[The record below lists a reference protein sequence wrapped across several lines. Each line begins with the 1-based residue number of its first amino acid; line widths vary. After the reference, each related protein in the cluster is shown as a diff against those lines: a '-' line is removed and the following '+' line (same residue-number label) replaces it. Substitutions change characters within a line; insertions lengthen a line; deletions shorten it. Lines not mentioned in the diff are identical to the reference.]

1 MSAFPPQSDS
11 DAAPTGIRHHVVA
24 VATAMAL
31 ILYLDRFCVNISQQ
45 YIKEDLG
52 LTETQMS
59 WFISSFFWTYA
70 LCQVP
75 AGWLGDRWGIRGVL
89 ALYILAWSVFT
100 GGMGLAQGAFALLAM
115 RLGCGIA
122 QAGAFPA
129 SGSLLRRWVPF
140 SSRGV
145 ASAIVALGGRLG
157 AVIAPILTTAL
168 MIAFVPLSTPAQIT
182 PAQVLSAQGVAKKLV
197 AGQSPTNQP
206 QSPAGHVWSLLSAED
221 RQQLQ
226 TLAASDPEQTTTAD
240 HASQVATILN
250 SLLERTDLFDPQS
263 MSLLPLEREATELLA
278 RLEQGESLDPV
289 RRQRFGRFVLE
300 ALFRNEVGKLYVQ
313 GWRPVVVL
321 YGLAGVAV
329 AALFWWLF
337 RDHPAQHPHCNVAE
351 QTLIDPAK
359 MAAAA
364 SSEANAAGATATP
377 VLSAPPLL
385 AMLSSAGLWFNSL
398 TQFGTN
404 IVWLFLLTQLPRYLL
419 DVHQVPIVQ
428 RSWMVALPPLAGVA
442 GMFLGGRLTDGL
454 ARRLGLRWGRALP
467 MGLTRFGIAAAYL
480 CWPWVGSPWIAVALA
495 SLAFFFV
502 DLGVASVWAYAQ
514 DAGGRHVG
522 SVLGWGNMWG
532 NLGAAVAPIFYDR
545 LLGEHPTVAQWD
557 RLFFILAAVATL
569 SGITGLLVNA
579 TIPVEAPEPTQSPTT
594 PAPAAS

>member
-1 MSAFPPQSDS
+1 MSASSPQSAPS
-11 DAAPTGIRHHVVA
+11 QAPTGVRHLVVA

-31 ILYLDRFCVNISQQ
+31 ILYLDRFCINISQQ

-52 LTETQMS
+52 LTESQMS

-89 ALYILAWSVFT
+89 ALYILAWSLFT
-100 GGMGLAQGAFALLAM
+100 GGMGLAQGAWLLLAM
-115 RLGCGIA
+115 RMGCGIA

-140 SSRGV
+140 GSRGV

-157 AVIAPILTTAL
+157 AVIAPLLTTAL
-168 MIAFVPLSTPAQIT
+168 MIAFVPLSTPTAIT
-182 PAQVLSAQGVAKKLV
+182 SGQVLSAQGVAKTLV
-197 AGQSPTNQP
+197 QGGQPDRAK
-206 QSPAGHVWSLLSAED
+206 SPAAHLWALLSEPEREQMQALVT
-221 RQQLQ
+221 Q
-226 TLAASDPEQTTTAD
+226 DPETTTSPES
-240 HASQVATILN
+240 ASQVAAVLN
-250 SLLERTDLFDPQS
+250 RLLDRPDLFDATR
-263 MSLLPLEREATELLA
+263 MSLLPLEREATQLLA
-278 RLEQGESLDPV
+278 RQERGESLDEV
-289 RRQRFGRFVLE
+289 RRRRFGRFVLE
-300 ALFRNEVGKLYVQ
+300 GVFRNEVGKLYVQ

-329 AALFWWLF
+329 AALFWTVF
-337 RDHPAQHPHCNVAE
+337 RDHPAQHPRCNIAE
-351 QTLIDPAK
+351 QTLIDPLHLTAVP
-359 MAAAA
+359 
-364 SSEANAAGATATP
+364 SPGATGNLAGGKQ
-377 VLSAPPLL
+377 VLSAPPLV
-385 AMLSSAGLWFNSL
+385 AMLGSAGLWFNSL

-419 DVHQVPIVQ
+419 EVHEVPIVQ
-428 RSWMVALPPLAGVA
+428 RSLMVAIPPLAGVA

-454 ARRLGLRWGRALP
+454 TGRLGLRWGRALP

-480 CWPWVGSPWIAVALA
+480 VWPWAGGPWVAVALA

-502 DLGVASVWAYAQ
+502 DLGVAAVWAYAQ

-532 NLGAAVAPIFYDR
+532 NLGAAVAPLFYNA
-545 LLGEHPTVAQWD
+545 LLGERPVVTDWQH
-557 RLFFILAAVATL
+557 LFWIMAAVATL
-569 SGITGLLVNA
+569 SGLSGLAVNA
-579 TIPVEAPEPTQSPTT
+579 TIPIEPLPPDHRQANQTR
-594 PAPAAS
+594 